1 VGAILGRSTTVSE
14 NNLIWFRA
22 DRCSIAE
29 SFSPRLQSHSQ
40 CLRSRFPVAPNGA
53 NAGGMSARPV
63 QLNNKQLNK
72 SVLPGA
78 LAGGISMKAK
88 DRSFAGDNPTK
99 TEYAII
105 FAAVIIFAVA
115 TYELFG
121 G

>member
-1 VGAILGRSTTVSE
+1 MPQVA
-14 NNLIWFRA
+14 
-22 DRCSIAE
+22 
-29 SFSPRLQSHSQ
+29 
-40 CLRSRFPVAPNGA
+40 FPLVAPNGA

-72 SVLPGA
+72 SFLPGA

-88 DRSFAGDNPTK
+88 NLSFAADNPTK

-105 FAAVIIFAVA
+105 FAAVIIFAFA